1 VRRGPKLLPLLLEDV
16 ERETL
21 ERWTRRAKS
30 AQALA
35 LRARIVLACAGPE
48 VPAVVAVARHLGMA
62 PDTVRT
68 WRRRFLAERLSGL
81 VDEPRPGRPPTI
93 TVDQVEAVVVATLE
107 EIPKDAT
114 HWSRKSMAQRS
125 GLSKSTIGRIWKK
138 FHLKPHLSET
148 FKLSTDPLF
157 IEKVYDVVG
166 LYLNPPEGAVVLSVD
181 EKSQIQAL
189 DRSQPVLPMMPG
201 MPERRTHDY
210 LRNGLTT
217 LFAAFNVQDGTVIC
231 SLHRRH
237 RAVEFK
243 KFLTKIDHE
252 VPEHLDIHLICD
264 NYGTHKTPAIRAW
277 LERHPRFHLHFTPT
291 SSSWI
296 NQVERWFGFLADQKI
311 RRGAHKNVQALE
323 ADIRDWI
330 KNWNQNPTPFT
341 WTKTA
346 EEIPQRRPVR
356 SIRGHQLNQLRPN
369 SYRQA
374 G

>member
-1 VRRGPKLLPLLLEDV
+1 MSTKSDVAVSRRGPKLVPLLLDDV
-16 ERETL
+16 EREAL
-21 ERWTRRAKS
+21 ERWTRRATS

-48 VPAVVAVARHLGMA
+48 VPAIVAVARQLGVA
-62 PDTVRT
+62 PDTVRK
-68 WRRRFLAERLSGL
+68 WRRRFLADRLDGL
-81 VDEPRPGRPPTI
+81 VDEPRPGRPATI
-93 TVDQVEAVVVATLE
+93 AVEQVEAVVVATLE
-107 EIPKDAT
+107 ETPAQAT
-114 HWSRKSMAQRS
+114 HWSRTSMAQRS
-125 GLSKSTIGRIWKK
+125 GLSKSTVGRIWKK
-138 FHLKPHLSET
+138 FQLKPHRSET
-148 FKLSTDPLF
+148 FKLSADPLF

-166 LYLNPPEGAVVLSVD
+166 LYFNPPEGAVVLSVD

-189 DRSQPVLPMMPG
+189 DRSQPVLPIMPG

-217 LFAAFNVQDGTVIC
+217 LFAAFNVEDGTVIS

-252 VPEHLDIHLICD
+252 VPDHLEIHLICD

-311 RRGAHKNVQALE
+311 RRGAHKSVHALE
-323 ADIRDWI
+323 ADIRAWI
-330 KNWNQNPTPFT
+330 KNWNEDPTPFT

-346 EEIPQRRPVR
+346 EEILDSLARFCQRI
-356 SIRGHQLNQLRPN
+356 SGAGH
-369 SYRQA
+369 
-374 G
+374 

>member
-1 VRRGPKLLPLLLEDV
+1 MPDSSGTSVVRRGPKLEALILDEH

-21 ERWTRRAKS
+21 ERWTRRATS

-35 LRARIVLACAGPE
+35 LRSRVVLACAGPD
-48 VPAVVAVARHLGMA
+48 VPAIVQVARDLRIA
-62 PDTVRT
+62 PDTVRK
-68 WRRRFLAERLSGL
+68 WRRRFLADRLDGL
-81 VDEPRPGRPPTI
+81 VDEPRPGRPPRI
-93 TVDQVEAVVVATLE
+93 SVDQVEAVVVATLE
-107 EIPKDAT
+107 QIPAQAT
-114 HWSRKSMAQRS
+114 HWSRASIAQRS
-125 GLSKSTIGRIWKK
+125 GLSKSTVGRIWKK
-138 FHLKPHLSET
+138 FQLKPHLSET
-148 FKLSTDPLF
+148 FKLSSDPLF

-166 LYLNPPEGAVVLSVD
+166 LYFNPPEGAVVLSVD

-217 LFAAFNVQDGTVIC
+217 LFAAFNVADGTVIS

-252 VPEHLDIHLICD
+252 VPDHLDIHLICD
-264 NYGTHKTPAIRAW
+264 NYGTHKTPTIRAW

-311 RRGAHKNVQALE
+311 RRGAHKNVQTLE
-323 ADIRDWI
+323 ADIRAWI
-330 KNWNQNPTPFT
+330 KNWNENPTPFT

-346 EEIPQRRPVR
+346 EEILDSLARFCQRI
-356 SIRGHQLNQLRPN
+356 SGAGH
-369 SYRQA
+369 
-374 G
+374 